1 MASQNMSAECKEQ
14 PDTLGTRDS
23 NDADILERCEE
34 ETLPNFDSSW
44 SYPVKIGERIA
55 DQYQILG
62 KLGYGVTSTVW
73 YVRDDR

>member
-14 PDTLGTRDS
+14 LDTLGTRDS

-34 ETLPNFDSSW
+34 ETLPNFDSSRY
-44 SYPVKIGERIA
+44 YPVKIGEPIA